1 MTKLKVWSSATGLI
15 GMFFLVAGVVG
26 AVLQF
31 IAFYLPAF
39 QAGFYGDPWDL
50 IFFIVSIAAMAFL
63 GLLLILSIFGIPKIL
78 WGIFVF
84 LGLACVVVPPI
95 IIATQLGVFVYV
107 MGPWYVLMPMDFIG
121 FWLGAGG
128 ALIALIFGLVTQA
141 D

>member
-63 GLLLILSIFGIPKIL
+63 GLLLILSIFGI
-78 WGIFVF
+78 
-84 LGLACVVVPPI
+84 
-95 IIATQLGVFVYV
+95 
-107 MGPWYVLMPMDFIG
+107 
-121 FWLGAGG
+121 
-128 ALIALIFGLVTQA
+128 
-141 D
+141 

>member
-107 MGPWYVLMPMDFIG
+107 MGAWYVLMPMDFIG

>member
-1 MTKLKVWSSATGLI
+1 MTKLKLWSSATGLI

-26 AVLQF
+26 TVLQF

-39 QAGFYGDPWDL
+39 QLGFYGDPWDL
-50 IFFIVSIAAMAFL
+50 IFFIVCIAAMAFL
-63 GLLLILSIFGIPKIL
+63 GLLLIISIFGIPKIL

-84 LGLACVVVPPI
+84 LGLACVIVPPI

-107 MGPWYVLMPMDFIG
+107 MGPWYTLLPMDFIG